1 MSVWSLTCQQSILK
15 QYHSGKHF
23 SELTQI
29 WIEISSLSH
38 YVSWMPYKSL
48 SGRTRSK
55 ETDSERH
62 YRVRRTWCLAAC
74 RSRSASRSPAPKRL
88 SISSRPAPV
97 RRRRWWSPSMRAR
110 ARRCAR
116 SPGTGLLPAST
127 SSMVAVQRPRSITG
141 LSYNFHSPGGAIHCA
156 DLHQQGRWEVLR
168 SPGVCLCVGVT
179 SQYRGT
185 DISVFVCLTVLGVCM
200 CFSSYMWMC
209 ILFL

>member
-116 SPGTGLLPAST
+116 SPGAGLLPAST
-127 SSMVAVQRPRSITG
+127 SSMVAVQWPRSITG

-168 SPGVCLCVGVT
+168 SAGVSVCLCDVAV
-179 SQYRGT
+179 SRDWYFR
-185 DISVFVCLTVLGVCM
+185 VCVSY
-200 CFSSYMWMC
+200 CF
-209 ILFL
+209 